1 MRIVLEPTGVNP
13 TLLGAVYHKVVIEH
27 PSDELDIDE
36 MIRLIST
43 AVVAFGFHENTVA
56 NYFREVANG

>member
-13 TLLGAVYHKVVIEH
+13 TPIGAVYHKVVIEH
-27 PSDELDIDE
+27 PSDDLDIDE
-36 MIRLIST
+36 TIRLISK

-56 NYFREVANG
+56 QYFKEVANG

>member
-1 MRIVLEPTGVNP
+1 MRITIEPTGINP
-13 TLLGAVYHKVVIEH
+13 SPLGAAYHKVAIEH